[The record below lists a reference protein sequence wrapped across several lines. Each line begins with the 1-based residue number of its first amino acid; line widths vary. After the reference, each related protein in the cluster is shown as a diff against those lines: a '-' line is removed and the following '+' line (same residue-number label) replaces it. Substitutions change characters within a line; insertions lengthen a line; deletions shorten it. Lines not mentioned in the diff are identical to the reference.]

1 MKEESVPLR
10 RAVAL
15 HYDEMKDKAPKVVAK
30 GSGYTAEKIIEE
42 AQKAGVP
49 IQEDATLVELMRHL
63 ELDDH
68 IPEALYEIVAEIFSF
83 VYKLDEKMKKRE

>member
-1 MKEESVPLR
+1 
-10 RAVAL
+10 
-15 HYDEMKDKAPKVVAK
+15 MKDKAPKVVAK

-63 ELDDH
+63 E
-68 IPEALYEIVAEIFSF
+68 P
-83 VYKLDEKMKKRE
+83 

>member
-1 MKEESVPLR
+1 MKESAPLR
-10 RAVAL
+10 KAVAL

-49 IQEDATLVELMRHL
+49 IQEDPTLVELMRHL

-68 IPEALYEIVAEIFSF
+68 IPEELYEIVAEIFSF
-83 VYKLDEKMKKRE
+83 IYTLDDRMKNRE

>member
-1 MKEESVPLR
+1 MKEMMPLR
-10 RAVAL
+10 KAVAL

-30 GSGYTAEKIIEE
+30 GSGYTAEKIILE
-42 AQKAGVP
+42 AKKAGVP
-49 IQEDATLVELMRHL
+49 IQEDPTLVELMRHL

-83 VYKLDEKMKKRE
+83 IYSLDDEMKKGE